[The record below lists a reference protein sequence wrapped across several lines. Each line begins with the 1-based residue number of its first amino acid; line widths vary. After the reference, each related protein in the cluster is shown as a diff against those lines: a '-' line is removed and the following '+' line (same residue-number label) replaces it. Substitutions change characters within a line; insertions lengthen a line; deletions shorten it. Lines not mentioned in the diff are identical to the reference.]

1 VGTSILFW
9 LVVGVR
15 RRPWPSVSVVAAGLA
30 LGIFQVGANYSVFEG
45 FARAPA
51 SLIVLLFYIYLLI
64 VAVGAACLYGE
75 AFGLR
80 QILALALGLSGIG
93 LTVGTPSSTPTIGV
107 VLGLTSGVCTAAYIL
122 GARGLM
128 RGSLEAMELVALM
141 FAGPAVGFAIA
152 AGVRGLEIPSAQA
165 AGYATGL
172 VVVGTFLAMIFFY
185 TAVKLVGAATASLLA
200 TVEPLV
206 AVVLA
211 YVVLDESL
219 EPGQLVGGA
228 LILGGVAALMLPVRI
243 RGRRPEP
250 AAHT

>member
-1 VGTSILFW
+1 
-9 LVVGVR
+9 
-15 RRPWPSVSVVAAGLA
+15 
-30 LGIFQVGANYSVFEG
+30 
-45 FARAPA
+45 
-51 SLIVLLFYIYLLI
+51 
-64 VAVGAACLYGE
+64 
-75 AFGLR
+75 
-80 QILALALGLSGIG
+80 
-93 LTVGTPSSTPTIGV
+93 
-107 VLGLTSGVCTAAYIL
+107 
-122 GARGLM
+122 
-128 RGSLEAMELVALM
+128 
-141 FAGPAVGFAIA
+141 VGFAIA